1 MNTAAFYFRLFRF
14 CLVSHSLSRQ
24 NCRANQMIRE
34 LSPAVFHSQSK
45 MKILAFLIVCLAS
58 VALAD
63 DFKAIDGK
71 EYKNVTVSRV
81 EPDGIVLI
89 TKSGIS
95 KVYFTELP
103 KEVQER
109 FHYNAA
115 NAAAYSTEQAASQD
129 AFQQQQAE
137 LRRKLTE
144 EKNSYWTGHAPAK
157 NQEAKLPAPAAVVAG
172 RGGQQGEVISHGA
185 QVDISRHL
193 ALGNVTVVD
202 FYADWCGPCRQL
214 SPSLEQMART
224 DPEIALR
231 KIDIVDWKTAVVRQ
245 YNIHSIPH
253 VNVYNRG
260 GRLVGTVVG
269 ADVDKVKSYVAQA
282 KTGG

>member
-1 MNTAAFYFRLFRF
+1 MA
-14 CLVSHSLSRQ
+14 H
-24 NCRANQMIRE
+24 
-34 LSPAVFHSQSK
+34 AVFCSQSK
-45 MKILAFLIVCLAS
+45 MKIFTFLMLCFAS
-58 VALAD
+58 VAFAD

-71 EYKNVTVSRV
+71 EYKNVKVSRV
-81 EPDGIVLI
+81 EPDGIVLVS
-89 TKSGIS
+89 KSGIS

-109 FHYNAA
+109 VQYDATPAA
-115 NAAAYSTEQAASQD
+115 NYTAEQAASQA
-129 AFQQQQAE
+129 AFQIQQTE

-144 EKNSYWTGHAPAK
+144 EKNSYWTGHAPAT
-157 NQEAKLPAPAAVVAG
+157 NQEAKLPAPAPVVAG
-172 RGGQQGEVISHGA
+172 PGRQAEVITHGA
-185 QVDISRHL
+185 QVDIAKHL

-231 KIDIVDWKTAVVRQ
+231 KIDIVNWNTAVVKQ

-282 KTGG
+282 KTDG

>member
-1 MNTAAFYFRLFRF
+1 
-14 CLVSHSLSRQ
+14 V
-24 NCRANQMIRE
+24 
-34 LSPAVFHSQSK
+34 
-45 MKILAFLIVCLAS
+45 
-58 VALAD
+58 
-63 DFKAIDGK
+63 K
-71 EYKNVTVSRV
+71 EYKNVKVSRV

-89 TKSGIS
+89 SKSGIS
-95 KVYFTELP
+95 KVYFTELL

-109 FHYNAA
+109 FQYDATQG
-115 NAAAYSTEQAASQD
+115 AAYSAEQAASQA
-129 AFQQQQAE
+129 AFQIQQAE

-157 NQEAKLPAPAAVVAG
+157 NQEAKLPAPAPVVAG
-172 RGGQQGEVISHGA
+172 RGQQAEVIAHGA
-185 QVDISRHL
+185 QVDIAKHL

-231 KIDIVDWKTAVVRQ
+231 KVDIVNWNTAVVKQ
-245 YNIHSIPH
+245 FNIHSIPH